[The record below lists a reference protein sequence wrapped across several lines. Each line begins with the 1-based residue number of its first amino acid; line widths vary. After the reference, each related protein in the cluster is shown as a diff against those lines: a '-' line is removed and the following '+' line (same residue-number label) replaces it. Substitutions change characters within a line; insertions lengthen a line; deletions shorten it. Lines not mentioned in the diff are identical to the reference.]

1 MYADVEV
8 NITDNLELCC
18 KKKSYNDMI
27 PNRNKEHLKNT
38 VQKSTMSKEELENI
52 FILSLSEGSLTVE
65 TRPPVLIADTSIS
78 NNASTYQIQK
88 RIAKKC
94 KMMIIL
100 QAIWIKNFFQFYV
113 IYKTQS
119 VTNSMKYVNP

>member
-1 MYADVEV
+1 MTSIRKHRKRNKIYADVEV

-78 NNASTYQIQK
+78 NNART
-88 RIAKKC
+88 
-94 KMMIIL
+94 
-100 QAIWIKNFFQFYV
+100 
-113 IYKTQS
+113 
-119 VTNSMKYVNP
+119 